1 MKTLKEYLDAPGGRR
16 QMMETI
22 DEVISHFDFE
32 KIADVM
38 DYLSWEWFF
47 KEDGSNRVPNKKEV
61 EARAREHLY
70 DLVEHAEEA
79 EKENNFTNRYYIDGG
94 GFYAELEIVDDE
106 TRKGFFGED
115 APDDFEHSV
124 DILLKFVLED
134 NLGKF
139 C

>member
-1 MKTLKEYLDAPGGRR
+1 
-16 QMMETI
+16 METI
-22 DEVISHFDFE
+22 DEVMHSIDCK

-38 DYLSWEWFF
+38 AYLDWEWCFNGD
-47 KEDGSNRVPNKKEV
+47 EDMRVPDEKEV
-61 EARAREHLY
+61 EDRARKHLY
-70 DLVEHAEEA
+70 DLIECAEEA
-79 EKENNFTNRYYIDGG
+79 EKKNEFTDRYFIDGG

-106 TRKGFFGED
+106 TRKRFFGED

-124 DILLKFVLED
+124 DIRLKFVLED

>member
-1 MKTLKEYLDAPGGRR
+1 MKSLKEYLQAPGGMR

-22 DEVISHFDFE
+22 DEVISSFDFE
-32 KIADVM
+32 KIANVM
-38 DYLSWEWFF
+38 EFIDWEWYF
-47 KEDGSNRVPNKKEV
+47 KEEDLMKVPDKQEI
-61 EARAREHLY
+61 ESRARKQLY
-70 DLVEHAEEA
+70 DLVEQAEKA
-79 EKENNFTNRYYIDGG
+79 EKENNFTDWYFIDCG
-94 GFYAELEIVDDE
+94 GFYAELKIVDDE

-134 NLGKF
+134 NLSKF